1 MRALRTALVIG
12 ALAIG
17 STALAQDTTTGDR
30 ATSFQAVTGSAH
42 EDVPGGQL
50 LVIAYAAVLTLVA
63 AYVGRIAMM
72 QRASAVEIARLST
85 ILDAKTASDTQRDS
99 AKKD

>member
-1 MRALRTALVIG
+1 MMRALRTVLVIG

-50 LVIAYAAVLTLVA
+50 LVIAYAAVLTLLA

-72 QRASAVEIARLST
+72 QRASATEIARLEKLLAT
-85 ILDAKTASDTQRDS
+85 RPADATA